1 MGMMASF
8 EIVEYLQR
16 IEADLLAEQERLTK
30 ALAAHPSGLAE
41 ANQQAE
47 AAWSHLLE
55 TVVPNLDPRVLDGM
69 ATRLSLA
76 AVAAKPT
83 AERRSSRENQLRELV
98 ARIDGDPMF
107 QNREGL
113 LNEAEIRLP
122 ELSETAAPLR
132 DSVAQLQ
139 EEPFFEELLRDRYG
153 LPDYTHK
160 WYQGAYYRQWRA
172 ADRILDKHKPRTG
185 ARDFAALRTR
195 YLDEKRALSTLDEEA
210 EGLRRRSEAIE
221 SLAKRR
227 AETLTGLEHLNEWV
241 LQQTRALVREHLGS
255 LAAEDMGP
263 LFANDPGLLLAAKRV
278 LGAQA
283 KQGYLDAVAQE
294 WLTKPMQDVDQRLAK
309 VRRGIEKYGRPSHA
323 RDQVDQAEIE
333 ARYGFPSAKWQQ
345 RWDRYENTTQQII
358 VYDNYSSAN
367 LVTNILWWD
376 LMTGGHVHGD
386 FIPEVAEY
394 HHHHAVSHAQSYS
407 SRDDI
412 VSTDAS

>member
-8 EIVEYLQR
+8 EVVEYLQR
-16 IEADLLAEQERLTK
+16 IEADLLAEQERLSK
-30 ALAAHPSGLAE
+30 ALAAHPSGLAQ

-47 AAWSHLLE
+47 AAWTHLLE
-55 TVVPNLDPRVLDGM
+55 TVVPNLEPRVLEG
-69 ATRLSLA
+69 AAARLSLA
-76 AVAAKPT
+76 SVAAKPV
-83 AERRSSRENQLRELV
+83 AERRGSRESQLQELV
-98 ARIDGDPMF
+98 GRIDADTMF
-107 QNREGL
+107 QKREGL

-122 ELSETAAPLR
+122 ELRETAAPLR
-132 DSVAQLQ
+132 DSVAQMN
-139 EEPFFEELLRDRYG
+139 EEPLFEELLRDSYG
-153 LPDYTHK
+153 LPEYVHK

-210 EGLRRRSEAIE
+210 EVLRRRSEAIE
-221 SLAKRR
+221 ALAMRR
-227 AETLTGLEHLNEWV
+227 AEALTGLDHLNEWT
-241 LQQTRALVREHLGS
+241 LQQTRALVREHLGGLS
-255 LAAEDMGP
+255 AEDLVP
-263 LFANDPGLLLAAKRV
+263 LFANDAGLQLAVKRV

-294 WLTKPMQDVDQRLAK
+294 WLNKPMQDVDHRLAK
-309 VRRGIEKYGRPSHA
+309 VRRGIEKHGRPS
-323 RDQVDQAEIE
+323 QEQGQFDQAEIE
-333 ARYGFPSAKWQQ
+333 AKYGFPSAKWEQ
-345 RWDRYENTTQQII
+345 RWDRYQSTTQQII

-394 HHHHAVSHAQSYS
+394 HHQHDVSHAQSYS

-412 VSTDAS
+412 ASTDAS